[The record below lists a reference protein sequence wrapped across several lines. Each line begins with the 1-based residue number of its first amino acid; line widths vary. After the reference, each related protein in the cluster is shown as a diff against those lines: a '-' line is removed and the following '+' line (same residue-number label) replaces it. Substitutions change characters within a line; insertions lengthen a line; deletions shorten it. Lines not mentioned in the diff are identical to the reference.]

1 MLNDELEQIWH
12 DSAKAERVEIDR
24 VRLLADLNGQLKR
37 FDRVIRRRDVRE
49 IVAAVIVIV
58 LFGVGTFYY
67 TDILSRIGMIL
78 GVLYGILV
86 IVVLKVAKRQKPI
99 EFELPVKEYLVKY
112 RDYLDKQKSLLKNI
126 VYWYLLPPFVACLLF
141 FIGQELSMVHLTINL
156 VFILG
161 LYTGVYFLNR
171 NGVKKSYD
179 PLLKQLGDTIND
191 FETAE

>member
-86 IVVLKVAKRQKPI
+86 IVVLKVTKRQKPI

-112 RDYLDKQKSLLKNI
+112 RDYLDKQKNLLKNI